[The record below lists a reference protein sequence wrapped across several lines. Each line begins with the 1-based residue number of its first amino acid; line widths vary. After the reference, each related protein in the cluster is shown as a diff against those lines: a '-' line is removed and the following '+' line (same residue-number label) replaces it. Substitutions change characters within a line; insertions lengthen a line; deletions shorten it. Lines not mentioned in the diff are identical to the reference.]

1 MRVEER
7 PKSLLV
13 ASLKK
18 PALAIPA
25 IPPAYSPKTTA
36 AVNAVVAIRL
46 SRRRTHD
53 GVAPNKYS
61 LCWPQSPLRDSAQ
74 VQAAGLPN
82 LAQTIDYLPCL
93 RPA

>member
-1 MRVEER
+1 MRLDER

-25 IPPAYSPKTTA
+25 NPPTYSPKTTA

-46 SRRRTHD
+46 SRRRTHG
-53 GVAPNKYS
+53 GVAPNNTPSVGRKAPFATA
-61 LCWPQSPLRDSAQ
+61 LKFPRRGFQTSPKQ
-74 VQAAGLPN
+74 
-82 LAQTIDYLPCL
+82 
-93 RPA
+93 

>member
-25 IPPAYSPKTTA
+25 NPPAYSPKTTA

-46 SRRRTHD
+46 SRRRTHN

-61 LCWPQSPLRDSAQ
+61 LCWPQSPFATALKYKRR
-74 VQAAGLPN
+74 GF
-82 LAQTIDYLPCL
+82 QTSPKQ
-93 RPA
+93 